1 MPTDIDKAERNK
13 MNRPDTFNR
22 DEGPSKPS
30 RRKLLKNVGALALTY
45 AAGERALARASGAGR
60 GRLLG
65 HVGTY
70 NTPVDGGAG
79 NGKGIYLFEMNAA
92 TGELTLLK
100 LAAAARNP
108 SWLCLDPSGRHLYS
122 GNEIFDY
129 NGNSGSVT
137 AYGVNRETGD
147 LQLLNVVSSEGTGPA
162 YLSVRPSGKYLL
174 VADYF
179 GGSISVLPVLST
191 GALGSAVYTHRDTD
205 PVGKTVPSTGPAGSF
220 AFSGHDKPH
229 AHMIDSDPSGRF
241 VLYTDL
247 GQDRIY
253 LHRFDEA
260 TGKLTPVQGSPYVSL
275 PGGDG
280 PRHLVF
286 HGNGKWLYSLQ
297 EEASTVVFFLFD
309 PETGALRPQQTIS
322 TLPPGFKGT
331 NFTSE
336 ILISNDGRFM
346 YTANRLHDTI
356 AVFAIRRDGRLSY
369 QGETSTMGDYP
380 RHLRIDPTETFLY
393 SCNQRSDNIACF
405 RINRTTGLL
414 SFTGQYT
421 GVGSPAC
428 IVFLK

>member
-1 MPTDIDKAERNK
+1 
-13 MNRPDTFNR
+13 
-22 DEGPSKPS
+22 
-30 RRKLLKNVGALALTY
+30 
-45 AAGERALARASGAGR
+45 
-60 GRLLG
+60 
-65 HVGTY
+65 
-70 NTPVDGGAG
+70 
-79 NGKGIYLFEMNAA
+79 
-92 TGELTLLK
+92 
-100 LAAAARNP
+100 
-108 SWLCLDPSGRHLYS
+108 
-122 GNEIFDY
+122 
-129 NGNSGSVT
+129 
-137 AYGVNRETGD
+137 
-147 LQLLNVVSSEGTGPA
+147 
-162 YLSVRPSGKYLL
+162 
-174 VADYF
+174 
-179 GGSISVLPVLST
+179 
-191 GALGSAVYTHRDTD
+191 
-205 PVGKTVPSTGPAGSF
+205 
-220 AFSGHDKPH
+220 
-229 AHMIDSDPSGRF
+229 MIDSDPSGRF
-241 VLYTDL
+241 VLYIDL

-346 YTANRLHDTI
+346 YAANRLHDTI

-380 RHLRIDPTETFLY
+380 RHLRIDPTGTFLY